1 MFISYYNFN
10 NLSKESQIEL
20 VISEGQIID
29 ETTKN
34 NLRFAIYK
42 LSSFSV
48 EIVYET
54 IDNKIA
60 GITAFQ
66 NNQIENSEAAD

>member
-1 MFISYYNFN
+1 MSISYYDFN

-20 VISEGQIID
+20 AISEGRIID

-34 NLRFAIYK
+34 NLRFVVYK

-48 EIVYET
+48 EIVHDT

-60 GITAFQ
+60 GLSAFQ
-66 NNQIENSEAAD
+66 NNHIENSEAAD